1 MDLRVARGEQSKE
14 VLRQSFIKLFKTR
27 EPEEISV
34 VELCRKAGV
43 NRSTFYA
50 HYQYM
55 DQLILEVLLAN
66 VADVCSG
73 FARQLD
79 LPLED
84 GGVERGV
91 ISSYLSSFME
101 NPTLRRFCT
110 CSNNARY
117 RELIIR
123 AQVRISLGT
132 VSDPELY
139 YTAYFQNAGAFYCLL
154 EWLANGR
161 PVTDERLIEII
172 HEYSKNMYRFRTRFP
187 AARK

>member
-1 MDLRVARGEQSKE
+1 M
-14 VLRQSFIKLFKTR
+14 
-27 EPEEISV
+27 
-34 VELCRKAGV
+34 

-110 CSNNARY
+110 CANNARY

-123 AQVRISLGT
+123 A
-132 VSDPELY
+132 
-139 YTAYFQNAGAFYCLL
+139 
-154 EWLANGR
+154 
-161 PVTDERLIEII
+161 
-172 HEYSKNMYRFRTRFP
+172 
-187 AARK
+187 